1 MPPGTEVTPRPERL
15 PEPHRVPGASTRSR
29 RGRGLFRAILPLL
42 ALGTAVFFAG
52 RAAFTGRAAAAS
64 KLQVVTTI
72 ETLAALA
79 AEVGGPLIDV
89 QSLSRGYQDPHFVPA
104 KPSLILTLNRADALV
119 YVGLDL
125 ESGWLPPLV
134 QQSRNPRIQA
144 GQPGNINGSTAIR
157 VEDIPSVP
165 ADQLRALGDVH
176 PLGNPHYWLPPDNA
190 RALADLMATRFS
202 ELDPGG
208 AGTYQARAQA
218 FDAKLAAKAT
228 EWRARAAQ
236 LRGRKVVTYHKSWG
250 YLTRWL
256 GLDEVGYI
264 EPKPG
269 IPPTAFHTGELIKLM
284 KQAGVHLILM
294 ENYYPRSLADIIA
307 RDTGA
312 RVLALPAN
320 VGAVPGARTYFD
332 LVDGIVNAIVEAAGP
347 APPSPLP
354 RPAAQ
359 PSAPPGPGGPA
370 AKPAGPP

>member
-1 MPPGTEVTPRPERL
+1 MPTSTQTQAL
-15 PEPHRVPGASTRSR
+15 PVRVVRARAWR
-29 RGRGLFRAILPLL
+29 RRVRTLAAL
-42 ALGTAVFFAG
+42 ALVLGAAAIPA
-52 RAAFTGRAAAAS
+52 RAARA

-72 ETLAALA
+72 ETLASLA
-79 AEVGGPLIDV
+79 EEVGGPRVSV

-134 QQSRNPRIQA
+134 QQSRNPKIQA

-157 VEDIPSVP
+157 VEDIPNVP

-190 RALADLMATRFS
+190 RALVDLMARRFS
-202 ELDPGG
+202 ELDPDG
-208 AGTYQARAQA
+208 AAEYRQRAA
-218 FDAKLAAKAT
+218 SFATRLAAKAA
-228 EWRARAAQ
+228 EWKARAAK
-236 LRGRKVVTYHKSWG
+236 LRGHKVVTYHKSWT
-250 YLTRWL
+250 YLTGWL
-256 GLDEVGYI
+256 GMEEIGYI

-269 IPPTAFHTGELIKLM
+269 IPPTAFHTGELVTLM
-284 KQAGVHLILM
+284 KQAGVHIILM

-320 VGAVPGARTYFD
+320 VGAIPAAKTYFD
-332 LVDGIVNAIVEAAGP
+332 LVDGIVGAIVAA
-347 APPSPLP
+347 
-354 RPAAQ
+354 
-359 PSAPPGPGGPA
+359 SASTP
-370 AKPAGPP
+370 